1 MSEPILKALMQLFAI
16 IAYPTSSGGDR
27 RKIVESFLRRQI
39 NQQAAKEYLQIFD
52 HYFAINHEKLKEKSK
67 RKKRTSSSSV
77 RVLKI
82 CTEINE
88 ELTQKQK
95 NVVLF
100 RLLEF
105 IKSGGEVTGQQMAFL
120 TTVAD
125 TFHIPQNEFSL
136 IRSFVLKP
144 FEELTPAK
152 EMLII
157 DNNKEFSDPEI
168 KHIYSPNL
176 DGELRI

>member
-1 MSEPILKALMQLFAI
+1 MSESILKALMQLFAI
-16 IAYPTSSGGDR
+16 IAYPTSSAGER
-27 RKIVESFLRRQI
+27 RKIVEYFLKRRI
-39 NQQAAKEYLQIFD
+39 NQKAVQQYLEIFD
-52 HYFAINHEKLKEKSK
+52 YYYSIHHEKLKEKSK
-67 RKKRTSSSSV
+67 RKKRTSSNSV
-77 RVLKI
+77 RVLRI

-95 NVVLF
+95 NVVLV

-136 IRSFVLKP
+136 IRSFVL
-144 FEELTPAK
+144 
-152 EMLII
+152 
-157 DNNKEFSDPEI
+157 
-168 KHIYSPNL
+168 
-176 DGELRI
+176 